1 MGIAPRPEARPNRA
15 PHANAESDVAERLQK
30 SLHPS
35 LRQVHCSSRN
45 GVVTLTGRVPSYYC
59 KQVAQ
64 SLAQQADCVV
74 RVINQLTVG
83 PVSPTR
89 SDQRLAPRLSRTAS
103 KAVRKRSSIAAR
115 YGADVPQFEVP
126 HFDLLPRRPR

>member
-1 MGIAPRPEARPNRA
+1 
-15 PHANAESDVAERLQK
+15 LQK

-35 LRQVHCSSRN
+35 LRKVHCSSRN

-64 SLAQQADCVV
+64 SLAQQSDRVV

-83 PVSPTR
+83 PVSPSK
-89 SDQRLAPRLSRTAS
+89 SDQRRAPRLSRTAS
-103 KAVRKRSSIAAR
+103 KAMDKKCSIVAR
-115 YGADVPQFEVP
+115 YSADLPQFDVP
-126 HFDLLPRRPR
+126 HFDLLPRRSR